1 MSEAQP
7 AAGKVLYVDDEE
19 ALAGLAVRVLE
30 RAGYAAE
37 SYTAPEAALT
47 AFSADPGAYALVM
60 TDHNMPGMSGL
71 DLAIKLHEI
80 RSEVPV
86 LLFSGYVNDE
96 IRAQAVVLG
105 IKAILDKPT
114 PMTELVAAVRTH
126 ILT

>member
-37 SYTAPEAALT
+37 SYTNPAEALA

-71 DLAIKLHEI
+71 DLAVKLHEV

-96 IRAQAVVLG
+96 IRAQAVVIG

-114 PMTELVAAVRTH
+114 PMAELVAAVRAH